1 MKTLSLLGSIAVVAL
16 LSQPASAQSYRD
28 LQQGSQS
35 EVRVSAGITIPF
47 GGQKRTADTK
57 PQFDLGFDQRV
68 QRNDVLLA
76 VNPARANEAPEWRRT
91 SLSLTL
97 EDNPRML
104 MNGHQ
109 VARFN
114 LTTHADEDDAG
125 ETDGAGGKSSGGGVS
140 PWLIGGAVV
149 IGGLTWV
156 TLEAADEIGDVFR
169 PD

>member
-1 MKTLSLLGSIAVVAL
+1 MKTIGL
-16 LSQPASAQSYRD
+16 LSAVATISMLAQPVSAQSYQD
-28 LQQGSQS
+28 LQQGHQS

-47 GGQKRTADTK
+47 GGQKRGADTK
-57 PQFDLGFDQRV
+57 PRFDLGFDQRV
-68 QRNDVLLA
+68 QRKDVLLA
-76 VNPARANEAPEWRRT
+76 VNTARATEAAEWRRT
-91 SLSLTL
+91 SLALTL

-114 LTTHADEDDAG
+114 LATHADEDDAS
-125 ETDGAGGKSSGGGVS
+125 ETDGAGGKSSNGGVS

-149 IGGLTWV
+149 LGGLTWI
-156 TLEAADEIGDVFR
+156 TLEAADEFTDVLR